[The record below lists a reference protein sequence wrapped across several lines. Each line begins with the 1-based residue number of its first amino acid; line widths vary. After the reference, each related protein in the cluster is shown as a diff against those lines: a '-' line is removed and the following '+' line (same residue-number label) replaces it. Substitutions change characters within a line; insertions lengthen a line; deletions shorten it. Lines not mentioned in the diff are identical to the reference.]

1 MTERYI
7 VKIEAR
13 FEAAH
18 NLRSYRGVE
27 EPLHGHSY
35 RVEAFIRS
43 LSESLDEDDIAV
55 DFISSRSKLELLAK
69 KLDYNYINR
78 VPPFT
83 EINPTAENV
92 AAWFHRELSSSL
104 RSDGAVVDSITLWEG
119 PVNSVSYRPGS

>member
-43 LSESLDEDDIAV
+43 LSGSLDDDDIAV
-55 DFISSRSKLELLAK
+55 DFISSRGKLEILAR
-69 KLDYNYINR
+69 KLDYNYINI

-92 AAWFHRELSSSL
+92 AAWFYRELSSSL
-104 RSDGAVVDSITLWEG
+104 HGEGAVVDSITLWEG
-119 PVNSVSYRPGS
+119 PVNSVSYTPER

>member
-18 NLRSYRGVE
+18 NLRTYRGVE

-35 RVEAFIRS
+35 KVEAFIRS

-69 KLDYNYINR
+69 KLDYNYINI

-92 AAWFHRELSSSL
+92 AAWFYRELSSSL
-104 RSDGAVVDSITLWEG
+104 HSEGAVVDSITLWEG
-119 PVNSVSYRPGS
+119 PVNSVSYRPER